1 MAGLFS
7 LKIPYMKKLLLFVIP
22 LLSFFSCSKEP
33 EDAVQTPSPNTQEI
47 QPVQDRSLIPGTVI
61 VQLSDA
67 MIDVVESAG
76 SPVMTKSAG
85 LNRLSE
91 MLEITSIE
99 RVFPDAGRFEA
110 RHREAGLHRW
120 YRIEYAGSAPS
131 TKAAEGLENL
141 EGVLA
146 VEVPHKIAPRS
157 INYFNDPYSW
167 YQWNF
172 YNDGSLDAGFR
183 KGSDVNVVPVWE
195 NYTTGSKDV
204 IVAVIDSGVDPEHE
218 DLAGVVIPAGPEGS
232 KNFVSV
238 HGEYEIEPMMHGT
251 HVGGII
257 GAINNNGIG
266 VCGIAGGNDGTGG
279 VRLLS
284 CAIFASGTDDTQVGG
299 SGADAIVWAADH
311 GAVIANNSWGYEYD
325 DESTAKS
332 AAAGFDANPSS
343 LKSAI
348 DYFIDYAGLDENG
361 NQTGPMKG
369 GVVLFASGNQ
379 GWKYDVPG
387 MYERVV
393 AVGSIQHDNSMA
405 SYSNYG
411 EWVDVLAPG
420 GGERKAEQMI
430 LSTSPGSYVWA
441 SGTSMACPHAAGV
454 AALLV
459 SHFGGPGF
467 TNDQLVE
474 RLLLSSKM
482 NVIDT
487 KGKPVG
493 GGRLDAY
500 AAFTYKGR
508 TPVSFSTDYS
518 GGFTFRSH
526 ESAVIKYRI
535 NGNDD
540 GRLSVS
546 AEGGSPVI
554 TATCTETTVDFAVNA
569 LKGAPGKYSS
579 KVTVGKGSMFET
591 SMVLEVEVLE
601 NHAPKVTKVFE
612 NIVLDAETT
621 ESTTFAL
628 KDYFADEDGETLE
641 FVPEVE
647 AGSTASATVSAGVLT
662 VKALTYGQTGVS
674 VTGRDARGAEVKQ
687 SFTLLAR
694 DSSRVLDLYPNPV
707 SNVLNVRPA
716 HDATVS
722 LSFYNQAGAKVLEKN
737 VEAKLFSPA
746 KLDLKGLAAGVY
758 TVKASY
764 DGESCTMTIVKI

>member
-1 MAGLFS
+1 
-7 LKIPYMKKLLLFVIP
+7 MKKLLLFVIP
-22 LLSFFSCSKEP
+22 RLSVFSCSKEP
-33 EDAVQTPSPNTQEI
+33 EDAFQAPAPDTQEI
-47 QPVQDRSLIPGTVI
+47 QAVQDGSLIPGTVI

-67 MIDVVESAG
+67 MIDAVESAG

-91 MLEITSIE
+91 QLEITSIE

-131 TKAAEGLENL
+131 TKAAEGLDDL

-146 VEVPHKIAPRS
+146 VEVPHRIAPRS
-157 INYFNDPYSW
+157 FKYFNDPYSW

-183 KGSDVNVVPVWE
+183 KGSDINVVPVWD

-204 IVAVIDSGVDPEHE
+204 IVAVIDSGIDSEHE

-238 HGEYEIEPMMHGT
+238 HDEYEIEPMMHGT
-251 HVGGII
+251 HVGGVI

-284 CAIFASGTDDTQVGG
+284 CAIFASGTDGKQVDG
-299 SGADAIVWAADH
+299 SGADALVWAADH

-325 DESTAKS
+325 EESQART
-332 AAAGFDANPSS
+332 AAASFASNPSS

-348 DYFIDYAGLDENG
+348 DYFIDYAGMDENG

-369 GVVLFASGNQ
+369 GVVLFASGNK
-379 GWKYDVPG
+379 GWQYDVPA

-393 AVGSIQHDNSMA
+393 AVGAIQHDNSMA
-405 SYSNYG
+405 PYSTYG
-411 EWVDVLAPG
+411 DWVDILAPG
-420 GGERKAEQMI
+420 GGERKTEQLI

-441 SGTSMACPHAAGV
+441 AGTSMACPHAAGV

-467 TNDQLVE
+467 TNDQLME
-474 RLLLSSKM
+474 RLLFSSKL

-508 TPVSFSTDYS
+508 VPVSFSTDYS
-518 GGFTFRSH
+518 GGLTFRSH

-535 NGNDD
+535 YGNDD

-546 AEGGSPVI
+546 VEGGSPVI
-554 TATCTETTVDFAVNA
+554 TVACTETAAEFTVDA

-579 KVTVGKGSMFET
+579 KLTVGKGSIFEK

-601 NHAPKVTKVFE
+601 NHAPKVTKTFE
-612 NIVLDAETT
+612 DIVLDAETG
-621 ESTTFAL
+621 ESATIDL
-628 KDYFADEDGETLE
+628 KDYFTDEDGETL
-641 FVPEVE
+641 VYTPEVE
-647 AGSTASATVSAGVLT
+647 VGSTASASVSAGVLSL
-662 VKALTYGQTGVS
+662 KALTYGQTGVS
-674 VTGRDARGAEVKQ
+674 VVGRDARGAEVKQ

-694 DSSRVLDLYPNPV
+694 DASRVLDLYPNPV
-707 SNVLNVRPA
+707 SNILNVRPA

-722 LSFYNQAGAKVLEKN
+722 LSFYNQAGAKVLDKS
-737 VEAKLFSPA
+737 VEAKLFTPA
-746 KLDLKGLAAGVY
+746 KLDLKELAAGVY

>member
-1 MAGLFS
+1 
-7 LKIPYMKKLLLFVIP
+7 MKRLISVFIP
-22 LLSFFSCSKEP
+22 LLIIASCSKEAGTVP
-33 EDAVQTPSPNTQEI
+33 VPAVDDQEETPVLDSN
-47 QPVQDRSLIPGTVI
+47 LIPGTVI

-67 MIDVVESAG
+67 MIDAIESAG

-85 LNRLSE
+85 FNRLSE
-91 MLEITSIE
+91 YLDITSIE
-99 RVFPDAGRFEA
+99 RVFPDGGRFEE
-110 RHREAGLHRW
+110 RHRKAGLHRW
-120 YRIEYAGSAPS
+120 YRINYAGEAPS

-141 EGVLA
+141 DGVYS
-146 VEVPHKIAPRS
+146 VEIPRKKELRS
-157 INYFNDPYSW
+157 FDYFNDPYSH
-167 YQWNF
+167 YQWHF
-172 YNDGSLDAGFR
+172 YNDGSLGAGFR
-183 KGSDVNVVPVWE
+183 KGSDINVIPVWE
-195 NYTTGSKDV
+195 NYTAGSKDV
-204 IVAVIDSGVDPEHE
+204 IVAVIDAGVDTAHV
-218 DLAGVVIPAGPEGS
+218 DLGPVVIPAGPEGS
-232 KNFVSV
+232 KNFSV
-238 HGEYEIEPMMHGT
+238 GDEYVIESMMHGT
-251 HVGGII
+251 HVAGTIA
-257 GAINNNGIG
+257 AINNNGIG
-266 VCGIAGGNDGTGG
+266 VCGVAGGNDGTGG
-279 VRLLS
+279 VRILS
-284 CAIFASGTDDTQVGG
+284 CEIFKPGPDGTDVGG
-299 SGADAIVWAADH
+299 DDAAALVWAADH
-311 GAVIANNSWGYEYD
+311 GAVIANNSWGYKYD
-325 DESTAKS
+325 SESQAKAS
-332 AAAGFDANPSS
+332 AISFPSQPSS

-348 DYFIDYAGLDENG
+348 DYFIDNAGLDENG

-369 GVVLFASGNQ
+369 GVVLFASGNE
-379 GWKYDVPG
+379 GWEYDVPG

-393 AVGSIQHDNSMA
+393 AVGAIQHDNTMA
-405 SYSNYG
+405 PYSNYG
-411 EWVDVLAPG
+411 EWVDILAPG
-420 GGERKAEQMI
+420 GGEAKAEQ
-430 LSTSPGSYVWA
+430 LVFSTVPGSYGWA
-441 SGTSMACPHAAGV
+441 AGTSMACPHAAGV

-459 SHFGGPGF
+459 SYFGGPGF
-467 TNDQLVE
+467 TNDQLIE
-474 RLLLSSKM
+474 RLLFSSKM

-508 TPVSFSTDYS
+508 APVSFSTDYS
-518 GGFTFRSH
+518 GGLTFRSH

-546 AEGGSPVI
+546 VEGGSPVI
-554 TATCTETTVDFAVNA
+554 TVACTETSAEFTVNA

-579 KVTVGKGSMFET
+579 KLTVGKGSMFET

-601 NHAPKVTKVFE
+601 NHAPKATKAFE
-612 NIVLDAETT
+612 NLVLDAETG

-641 FVPEVE
+641 YTPEVE

-707 SNVLNVRPA
+707 SSVLNVRPA

-764 DGESCTMTIVKI
+764 DGESCTTTIVKI